1 MGQLLVVL
9 IGLGPLLTASH
20 DFTEGLAFGMASLV
34 VLCLSNL
41 YAATLGRLLPQRGR
55 AAALLVLIGALVTAI
70 DLLFQAH
77 WQPPDRNLALFMPLI
92 LTNCL
97 ILERAEHWAA
107 HPAAHPAIWSAVS
120 RALLDGLRHGVIFV
134 LLLAGFGAL
143 RAALAPSLGI
153 AVAPAGLLFLL
164 AGLLA
169 LHQLATRRINTNRY
183 ST

>member
-9 IGLGPLLTASH
+9 IGLGPLLVASH
-20 DFTEGLAFGMASLV
+20 DFTEGLAFGMASLM

-55 AAALLVLIGALVTAI
+55 AAALLMLIGALVTAT

-77 WQPPDRNLALFMPLI
+77 WQQPDRNLALFMPLI

-107 HPAAHPAIWSAVS
+107 HPVVWSAVG

-169 LHQLATRRINTNRY
+169 LHQLATRRTMTNRY
-183 ST
+183 YGA